1 MAKSKR
7 RINYGKL
14 VFRSLFIFAIAYFSL
29 TFYDQYKEMQD
40 LQGREL
46 ILNQSLEKLQGE
58 VDSLKIQ
65 TANSNTDE
73 HIEKIAREHLR
84 MVKNGEK
91 IFVDLNKTQK

>member
-14 VFRSLFIFAIAYFSL
+14 IFRSVFIFAIAYFSL

-40 LQGREL
+40 LQGREF

-58 VDSLKIQ
+58 VDSLKVQIE
-65 TANSNTDE
+65 NSNTDE

-84 MVKNGEK
+84 MVKDGEM
-91 IFVDLNKTQK
+91 IFIDLNKTQK